1 MVDFTPS
8 DEHPAAPSPSP
19 PPRRGPGRPRKAAAP
34 ALKPQHG
41 SGRAAAQKVD
51 DASHIT
57 LRLPVLGTVRLPEP
71 QRLTYYAAIGALGVL
86 GVLEWPVVLVLAGGH
101 ALASDQNNRAVQ
113 QFGDALEDP

>member
-1 MVDFTPS
+1 M
-8 DEHPAAPSPSP
+8 
-19 PPRRGPGRPRKAAAP
+19 
-34 ALKPQHG
+34 
-41 SGRAAAQKVD
+41 D

-86 GVLEWPVVLVLAGGH
+86 EWPVALVLAGGH

-113 QFGDALEDP
+113 QFGDALEDA